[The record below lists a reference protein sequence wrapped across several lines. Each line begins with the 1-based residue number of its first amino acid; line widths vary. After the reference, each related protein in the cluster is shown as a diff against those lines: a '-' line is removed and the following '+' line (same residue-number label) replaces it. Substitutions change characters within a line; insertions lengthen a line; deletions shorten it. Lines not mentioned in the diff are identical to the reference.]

1 MKTGYWWYRD
11 DEQDSIYFVTSDN
24 EVTDGAFIYDL
35 GEFDGEWVPVT
46 TPEEVGVLLER
57 IEELKVERDRLR
69 QELEQARGEERDRI
83 ESAWELVFEYDNN
96 IAESGLWYA
105 VVEALVERIEKLEE
119 EAAAAQAK
127 LDKVLEL
134 IGSTPNAPP
143 SYDSINDAIIEAC
156 GVIESD
162 DDWQYLDAALERAR
176 AEGAE
181 LAYNVINRLEHTTPH
196 MNICD
201 AVRQEMEQIRKER
214 RGQ

>member
-1 MKTGYWWYRD
+1 MNFRSFQQARD
-11 DEQDSIYFVTSDN
+11 IRDVIDEVEKGDDVYQRLAAARQRIK
-24 EVTDGAFIYDL
+24 E
-35 GEFDGEWVPVT
+35 
-46 TPEEVGVLLER
+46 
-57 IEELKVERDRLR
+57 IEE
-69 QELEQARGEERDRI
+69 GRDRI

-96 IAESGLWYA
+96 LAESGLWYV

-181 LAYNVINRLEHTTPH
+181 LAYNVISRLEHTTPH